1 MFYAGKG
8 QKQKNTQ
15 CLLQWLTTRNIALEK
30 GTDNIN
36 DGLPLYLGHVLGIWH
51 NKHPWRRFFIDG
63 HDVPVETEMVC
74 LIKTKKIPAIRREEL
89 F

>member
-1 MFYAGKG
+1 M
-8 QKQKNTQ
+8 
-15 CLLQWLTTRNIALEK
+15 WLTTRNIALEK

-51 NKHPWRRFFIDG
+51 HKHPWRRFFIDG
-63 HDVPVETEMVC
+63 HDVPAETEMVC